1 MNNISIL
8 PADSYMVIN
17 KTILNE
23 LDNKILTMLY
33 QPIIGT
39 TAVNLYL
46 TLVCDLDKNEFMSI
60 DETHHHLMTS
70 MRMRLEDIVV
80 AREKLEAIG
89 LIKTYYKKGE
99 DVNNYVY
106 EIFSP
111 ISASEFFNHP
121 ILNIVLYNNVG
132 KKEYERIVNYFKIP
146 KINLNSYEDIT
157 KNFDEVFDTTPGS
170 MFENALNDIKK
181 VHKLNIDI
189 EQIIDFELLESILP
203 AGLIS
208 KKGFTKDIKT
218 LINNISFIYNL
229 KEENIK
235 SIIINSVNEKGSIDK
250 SLLRKNAR
258 NYYQYENSGKL
269 PSLIYQKQPEYL
281 RKPVGDESKRA
292 KMIYVFET
300 TTPYNFLKSKYNG
313 AKPTTRD
320 VNLIESL
327 MFDLQL
333 KPAVINVL
341 IDYVI
346 RVNNKKLSKNFVE
359 TIAGQWKRLNIMTAE
374 DAMLQ
379 AEKESKMRKT
389 TVKKNTY
396 KKEEK
401 LPDWFDK
408 EIKEDKLDKEEE
420 EKVKDMLK
428 EFM

>member
-99 DVNNYVY
+99 DVNSYVY